1 MSIYD
6 RVPLDIAALVSIMSN
21 NLETVSCKLQDKLFD
36 IRDKAI
42 DVKNAL
48 FSYSSDDASKMNTRQ
63 EGLKAAE
70 TVMKMVDYVY
80 SYRLCYVGFEVS
92 IQISFYSGKIVF
104 IKTDIVKIQA
114 CLSDAE
120 YYLSFLPR

>member
-6 RVPLDIAALVSIMSN
+6 RVPLDIAAL
-21 NLETVSCKLQDKLFD
+21 DRLFD

-48 FSYSSDDASKMNTRQ
+48 LGYNSDDASKMNTRQ
-63 EGLKAAE
+63 EGLKAVE

-80 SYRLCYVGFEVS
+80 SYRLCYVGFE
-92 IQISFYSGKIVF
+92 
-104 IKTDIVKIQA
+104 TDIVKIQT